1 MVLWKPCKDPVEW
14 NASHIFVLKICLIFP
29 IISSITVTR
38 HKSQYSSTG
47 GHVLFI
53 EEIDNA
59 VLAPGHIYGNR
70 IEGLCGEKW
79 IWEEVNETGIAR

>member
-1 MVLWKPCKDPVEW
+1 MFFL
-14 NASHIFVLKICLIFP
+14 LK
-29 IISSITVTR
+29 
-38 HKSQYSSTG
+38 K
-47 GHVLFI
+47 
-53 EEIDNA
+53 IDNA